1 MAAEDYEE
9 IQQNLPIGVTAE
21 CDQCGAENISGQV
34 HCAVCGGLVN
44 DV

>member
-1 MAAEDYEE
+1 MSEQDDGE
-9 IQQNLPIGVTAE
+9 IEQNLPIGITNE
-21 CDQCGAENISGQV
+21 CDNCEAENISGQV